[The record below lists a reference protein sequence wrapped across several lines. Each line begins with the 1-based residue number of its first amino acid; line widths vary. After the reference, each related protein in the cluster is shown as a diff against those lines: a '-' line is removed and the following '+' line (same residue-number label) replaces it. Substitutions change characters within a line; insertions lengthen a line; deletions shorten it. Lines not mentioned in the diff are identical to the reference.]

1 MLAANALTTLERM
14 KLMLGLTNKDATID
28 KLKLMLGLS
37 ADSEIPPEQLEQ
49 MLGLAGAEDAQT
61 DLIVELLINKASA
74 WIERMTGRHLGK
86 QTYHQWYDADGSQE
100 LVLIEYPI
108 ISIESIKEDGKLV
121 DPHRYD
127 FGQTGHIGVV
137 YRDEGWL
144 RAGWRRGLAYDI
156 VALKRVI
163 EVKYT
168 AGYVLPKDAA
178 EDDPQTLPA
187 DLEGLVWDMVAQAYA
202 SLQNGPQGLSSFS
215 ISDVDWKFDSSTKPE
230 WLQLVN
236 LYRRY

>member
-1 MLAANALTTLERM
+1 MLAVNALTTLERM
-14 KLMLGLTNKDATID
+14 KLMLGLTNKDASLD

-49 MLGLAGAEDAQT
+49 MLGVAEAENEQT
-61 DLIVELLINKASA
+61 DLIIELLINKASS
-74 WIERMTGRHLGK
+74 WIERLTGRHLGK
-86 QTYHQWYDADGSQE
+86 QSYRQWYDADGSQE

-108 ISIESIKEDGKLV
+108 VSIESIREDGKLV
-121 DPHRYD
+121 DPRRYD
-127 FGQTGHIGVV
+127 YGQTGHIGVV

-144 RAGWRRGLAYDI
+144 KAGWRRGLAYDI
-156 VALKRVI
+156 VAPKRVI
-163 EVKYT
+163 EVEYT
-168 AGYVLPKDAA
+168 AGYVLPKDAT

-202 SLQNGPQGLSSFS
+202 SLQNGAQGLSAFS
-215 ISDVDWKFDSSTKPE
+215 ISDVNWKFDTSTKPE
-230 WLQLVN
+230 WVQLVN